1 MMTTALLCRRV
12 LVMEFVRGQKLSLL
26 PREEIRSL
34 VEVGQNAFLVQL
46 LDVGYLHAGGSLLLG
61 IFLQV
66 RDDAEL
72 LQALLVVL
80 RVP

>member
-1 MMTTALLCRRV
+1 MKAIAALCRRV

-46 LDVGYLHAGGSLLLG
+46 LDVGYLHAGDPMRLG
-61 IFLQV
+61 IH
-66 RDDAEL
+66 
-72 LQALLVVL
+72 
-80 RVP
+80 